1 VAPPP
6 PQEEVVDV
14 APEGEGETVA
24 VRETEVRSGSSVR
37 ATGPAARR
45 MTDDRT

>member
-1 VAPPP
+1 
-6 PQEEVVDV
+6 V
-14 APEGEGETVA
+14 APEGEGETVTGG
-24 VRETEVRSGSSVR
+24 ETGVPSGSPVR